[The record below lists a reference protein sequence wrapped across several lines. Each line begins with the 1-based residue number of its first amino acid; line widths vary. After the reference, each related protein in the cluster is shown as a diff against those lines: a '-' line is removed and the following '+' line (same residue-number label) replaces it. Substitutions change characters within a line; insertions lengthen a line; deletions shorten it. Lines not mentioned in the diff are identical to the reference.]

1 MAIIEYS
8 TDTNNGST
16 SFDIELEDDVYN
28 LVLEMAA
35 KDGITIEE
43 YILNLLTDFFK
54 GKGNELENI

>member
-1 MAIIEYS
+1 MEIIECS
-8 TDTNNGST
+8 TNTEDGST

-43 YILNLLTDFFK
+43 YVLRLLTDFFK